1 MPNWLPLLRRSSR
14 STCVCASRASLES
27 MSNWRRDS
35 QVKWPMPASPAM
47 SSRMRAG
54 SFATP
59 ETTIWLGS
67 TPAAWQM
74 RTSPVEQASSLS
86 TSFEMGPTTNG
97 FAFMAK
103 QMLVRG
109 GRTSRMR
116 LTWSASSRSSKT

>member
-1 MPNWLPLLRRSSR
+1 M
-14 STCVCASRASLES
+14 CASRASLES

-116 LTWSASSRSSKT
+116 LTWSVSSRSSKT